1 MPKRISFSPMPR
13 GSGPVGTG
21 AVGAVAAF
29 AAVAAAAGD
38 GPMTLER
45 LGPEIERSRSA
56 S

>member
-1 MPKRISFSPMPR
+1 MVALVALWM
-13 GSGPVGTG
+13 GSSASQWQKIP
-21 AVGAVAAF
+21 VAAF